1 MNLKN
6 QNILIGVTGGIAAY
20 KICDLINL
28 LRKERANVRVIMTEA
43 ARKFITPLTIRTL
56 SCNAVYLDSSKIKPA
71 DLAKWAKL
79 ILIAPATAN
88 TISKMALGMS
98 DNLLTAVIKKYPK
111 TKPLIIAPAMNT
123 NMWNNPII
131 QRNIK
136 RLKKARGK
144 ITFIGPRVGRLACG
158 DIGKG
163 PLADITDILRVVKK
177 YA

>member
-6 QNILIGVTGGIAAY
+6 QNILIGITGGIAAY

-28 LRKERANVRVIMTEA
+28 LRKEGADVKVMMTEA
-43 ARKFITPLTIRTL
+43 ARKFITPLTMQTL

-71 DLAKWAKL
+71 DLAKWAKV

-88 TISKMALGMS
+88 TISKIAVGMA
-98 DNLLTAVIKKYPK
+98 DNLLTAVIKKSSK

-131 QRNIK
+131 QGNVK
-136 RLKKARGK
+136 KLKKSRGK
-144 ITFIGPRVGRLACG
+144 IIFIGPRVGRLACG

-163 PLADITDILRVVKK
+163 PLAEIKDILAAVKK
-177 YA
+177 L